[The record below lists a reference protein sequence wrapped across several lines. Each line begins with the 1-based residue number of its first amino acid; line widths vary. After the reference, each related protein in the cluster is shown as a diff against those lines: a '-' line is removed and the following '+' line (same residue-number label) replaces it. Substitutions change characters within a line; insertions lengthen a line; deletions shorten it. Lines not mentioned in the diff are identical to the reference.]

1 MQLILFTSNDK
12 FRSEIYI
19 VIKLLEGGLETLHI
33 KKPNFSRK
41 QLSTYIGQIPKKFH
55 NRLVIHSHYS
65 LLIKYN
71 LKGIHLSRAIRK
83 KTNYKNI
90 LVFLIST
97 IAKQKT
103 ISCSCHSVEKLL
115 EIPKFYSYVFLS
127 PMFKSGELNSD
138 FNVNALANII
148 PQLDFKVHASS
159 GINLSNLDSIQNI
172 GFHGIATMGSI
183 WFNDEKQP
191 ISHFKDFTNKLTT
204 LS

>member
-90 LVFLIST
+90 LVFLINT

-115 EIPKFYSYVFLS
+115 ELPNYYSYVLLS
-127 PMFKSGELNSD
+127 PIFKNGELNGE
-138 FNVNALANII
+138 FNLNALANII
-148 PQLDFKVHASS
+148 PQLAFEVHASS
-159 GINLSNLDSIQNI
+159 GINLSNLETIQNI
-172 GFHGIATMGSI
+172 GFHGFATMGSI